1 MLSDWR
7 YRLRALF
14 RRNAM
19 EGELDQELQFH
30 FEQQVE
36 KLVSA
41 GVPRGEA
48 VRQARLTFGG
58 IEQVKEECRDSR
70 GLAAL
75 EALFED
81 ARHALRLWSKNPGFA
96 LAAITASGL
105 GIGANAAVFTL
116 ANAVLF
122 KTLAYEGNGHI
133 VYVQGAR
140 PGCELPCDV
149 GRSYPDYQEFRAQ
162 ARSFDGL
169 VAYSVGAAN
178 LSDAG
183 GLPER
188 YFQMQI
194 SANGFDMFGAQPVA
208 GRAFLPA
215 DERPGATPVALL
227 THALWQS
234 RYGQDPAI
242 AGKIIRINEMPTVVV
257 GVMPPQ
263 MQFRA
268 GVDLWTPLPPSA
280 DRQRDVMILGR
291 LAKGANLAAARSE
304 LETISRR
311 LAAQYPAT
319 NRDLGVRVLEGKDY
333 FNPRIRLLFLGL
345 WIVVGLV
352 LLVACAN
359 VANLLLGRA
368 VARSRE
374 ISIRVALGA
383 GRWRVI
389 RQLLTESV
397 TLAAAGGLLGWL
409 LAVWGVRAF
418 DVAIAGTGKPPWLDF
433 SMDYTVFAY
442 LCAITVGAGVL
453 FGLAPALRLSKV
465 DVNTALKNGGQG
477 AGGWS
482 GRRLSG
488 LLVTSEMAAAVVLLV
503 GTVVVVRT
511 LLSLYNRQVGVNT
524 ANVLTMTIELP
535 EKRYPRPDDWISFY
549 ERLQARLQALPGVAA
564 AAVTEGLPG
573 HGGMNFTYELEGAAP
588 VESGRRPKIRGL
600 VVGAGYFQAME
611 ARPLAGREFT
621 AADGASGAPSV
632 IVNHSFA
639 AAYWKDGNPLGRRLR
654 IFHDGA
660 VRPWLTVVGVV
671 PDIWQNDM
679 TRREFQPLV
688 YLPVREMPMAE
699 LTVAART
706 RVPAATLGTAFRRA
720 VQAMDEDLPVYA
732 LRTLDEDLALH
743 DWGVRVFGSM
753 FTIFSAI
760 AMALASVGLYAVIAH
775 SVNQRTQEIGVRM
788 AMGATTRDIMGSVF
802 AQGMRQVAL
811 GLAVGLA
818 AAFGLARVLRAL
830 LAGLLEPDAATF
842 LTVALLLVAAGVA
855 ACAIP
860 ARRATRVDPVVALRF
875 E

>member
-257 GVMPPQ
+257 GVMPPKCN
-263 MQFRA
+263 
-268 GVDLWTPLPPSA
+268 S
-280 DRQRDVMILGR
+280 
-291 LAKGANLAAARSE
+291 
-304 LETISRR
+304 
-311 LAAQYPAT
+311 
-319 NRDLGVRVLEGKDY
+319 
-333 FNPRIRLLFLGL
+333 
-345 WIVVGLV
+345 
-352 LLVACAN
+352 
-359 VANLLLGRA
+359 
-368 VARSRE
+368 
-374 ISIRVALGA
+374 
-383 GRWRVI
+383 
-389 RQLLTESV
+389 
-397 TLAAAGGLLGWL
+397 
-409 LAVWGVRAF
+409 
-418 DVAIAGTGKPPWLDF
+418 
-433 SMDYTVFAY
+433 
-442 LCAITVGAGVL
+442 
-453 FGLAPALRLSKV
+453 APAW
-465 DVNTALKNGGQG
+465 T
-477 AGGWS
+477 S
-482 GRRLSG
+482 GRPCRPAPTGSA
-488 LLVTSEMAAAVVLLV
+488 TS
-503 GTVVVVRT
+503 
-511 LLSLYNRQVGVNT
+511 
-524 ANVLTMTIELP
+524 
-535 EKRYPRPDDWISFY
+535 
-549 ERLQARLQALPGVAA
+549 
-564 AAVTEGLPG
+564 
-573 HGGMNFTYELEGAAP
+573 
-588 VESGRRPKIRGL
+588 
-600 VVGAGYFQAME
+600 
-611 ARPLAGREFT
+611 
-621 AADGASGAPSV
+621 
-632 IVNHSFA
+632 
-639 AAYWKDGNPLGRRLR
+639 
-654 IFHDGA
+654 
-660 VRPWLTVVGVV
+660 
-671 PDIWQNDM
+671 
-679 TRREFQPLV
+679 
-688 YLPVREMPMAE
+688 
-699 LTVAART
+699 
-706 RVPAATLGTAFRRA
+706 
-720 VQAMDEDLPVYA
+720 
-732 LRTLDEDLALH
+732 
-743 DWGVRVFGSM
+743 
-753 FTIFSAI
+753 
-760 AMALASVGLYAVIAH
+760 
-775 SVNQRTQEIGVRM
+775 
-788 AMGATTRDIMGSVF
+788 
-802 AQGMRQVAL
+802 
-811 GLAVGLA
+811 
-818 AAFGLARVLRAL
+818 
-830 LAGLLEPDAATF
+830 
-842 LTVALLLVAAGVA
+842 
-855 ACAIP
+855 
-860 ARRATRVDPVVALRF
+860 
-875 E
+875 